1 MRFLNLPPFMK
12 DIEQAKYFCRFTISA
27 SLSMSQFRNRVA
39 AMKSLKF
46 RQATVADVVPLSEL
60 IRRTI
65 RVSNARD
72 YGQKS
77 IDMLCAIFEPEPL
90 VERLENEAILL
101 CFSGASLVGTV
112 GLKGNYLRSLF
123 VDPAFQG
130 QGLGK
135 VLVVRIEEEARQQAI
150 PEMMLHSSLTARE
163 FYAALGY
170 EFVELQSYPE
180 GPFVLMR
187 KPLNVR
193 P

>member
-1 MRFLNLPPFMK
+1 MEFMN
-12 DIEQAKYFCRFTISA
+12 RP
-27 SLSMSQFRNRVA
+27 SLSACRCPMSRNRVDV
-39 AMKSLKF
+39 MKSLKF
-46 RQATVADVVPLSEL
+46 LKATVADVVPLSGL
-60 IRRTI
+60 IQRTI

-101 CFSGASLVGTV
+101 CFSGDSLVGTV
-112 GLKGNYLRSLF
+112 GLKGSYLRSLF
-123 VDPAFQG
+123 VDPSFQG

-135 VLVVRIEEEARQQAI
+135 VLVARIEEEARQREI

>member
-1 MRFLNLPPFMK
+1 MEFMNPP
-12 DIEQAKYFCRFTISA
+12 
-27 SLSMSQFRNRVA
+27 SLSACRCPMSRNRVDV
-39 AMKSLKF
+39 MKSLKF
-46 RQATVADVVPLSEL
+46 LRATVADVVPLSGL
-60 IRRTI
+60 IQRTI

-72 YGQKS
+72 YDQKS

-90 VERLENEAILL
+90 TERIENEAILL
-101 CFSGASLVGTV
+101 CFAGANLVGTV
-112 GLKGNYLRSLF
+112 GLKGDYLRSLF

-135 VLVVRIEEEARQQAI
+135 LLTARIEEEARQRAI

-187 KPLNVR
+187 KPLQ
-193 P
+193 